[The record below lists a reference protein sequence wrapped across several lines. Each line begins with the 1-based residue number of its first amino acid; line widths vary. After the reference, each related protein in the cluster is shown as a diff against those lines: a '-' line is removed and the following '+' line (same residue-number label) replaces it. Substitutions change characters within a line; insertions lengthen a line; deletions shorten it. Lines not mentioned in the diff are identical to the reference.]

1 MKVLAETEALKR
13 LREFK
18 KQFQETVREE
28 YEPRAKPCSA
38 CDTPGA
44 CCLDQ
49 HFVNVRITRLEAKAI
64 VGFLDTLPES
74 NRDGIERRIDKTID
88 AFHLDDEN
96 AGYYACPLYEPGTG
110 CLVHDAGKPLPC
122 IHHACYEKKEDLP
135 PEEMLLDGERSI
147 ENLNRQ
153 TYGRQQTFLPLP
165 VAIRKASI

>member
-1 MKVLAETEALKR
+1 MKVLSETEGLKR

-18 KQFQETVREE
+18 KQFQATVRDE

-64 VGFLDTLPES
+64 AGFMDTLPES
-74 NRDGIERRIDKTID
+74 ASDEINRRIDKTIE
-88 AFHLDDEN
+88 AFHLDEAN
-96 AGYYACPLYEPGTG
+96 AGSYACPLYEPGTG
-110 CLVHDAGKPLPC
+110 CLVHDVGKPLPC

-135 PEEMLLDGERSI
+135 PEEMLLDGEQFI
-147 ENLNRQ
+147 ESVNRKV
-153 TYGRQQTFLPLP
+153 YGRQQTFLPLP
-165 VAIRKASI
+165 IAIRNARR